1 MAINIITKLQQNL
14 GYPELTKIDPNT
26 QEAKLEGGNLNEQR
40 MGQAVVSAVTAG
52 LYQLSNTDEGAR
64 AIAGE
69 ENVVDWN
76 DTIFGS
82 HAEQLI
88 RNVAEYA
95 SSSTIVAS
103 DRLQQAAVEA
113 IRIIRENVKPTPH
126 HEDLKVFINNQRD
139 HILPY
144 LPAAL
149 HLGDLLHNPNMDD
162 RTNKMQ
168 GPVSSVMHK
177 IEKALGGHETK
188 EDLEEKK
195 LNY

>member
-14 GYPELTKIDPNT
+14 GYPELKKIDPNT
-26 QEAKLEGGNLNEQR
+26 QEAKLEGGNLDEQR
-40 MGQAVVSAVTAG
+40 MGQAVVPAVTAG
-52 LYQLSNTDEGAR
+52 LYQLSKTDEGVR

-76 DTIFGS
+76 ETIFGN
-82 HAEQLI
+82 HADQI
-88 RNVAEYA
+88 IKNVAAYA
-95 SSSTIVAS
+95 SSSSTVAS
-103 DRLQQAAVEA
+103 DRLNKAGFEA
-113 IRIIRENVKPTPH
+113 IKIIREQIKPTPH

-149 HLGDLLHNPNMDD
+149 HLGDLLENPNMDD

-177 IEKALGGHETK
+177 IEKAMGGHETK